1 MSSSS
6 PPEDCSFSDGHPRAG
21 IITLTDGIVIF
32 IVLCG
37 NNYQIGRKPGIY
49 FQMQRFT
56 LLLIISLILS
66 SFTPAAADLAEIKEV
81 PVKHWSVSW
90 QTKYF
95 FSSHTSYEFGN
106 PFPPYQVPLSRLE
119 FPLNT
124 LWTGAAVRRNFSRFS
139 AELEAFR
146 NISSNSTGVFMDSDW
161 DDGASPQIK
170 TIYSESSCR
179 MEPSYIVHG
188 AIDLKISDWLNL
200 PAGIDLRPV
209 VGLRW
214 QRFSLVT
221 HDGVQSYPAP
231 GDTTPPLDLPGDG
244 INFEQTYWHYFAGL
258 RAGFA
263 LGKPFRLSRL
273 SLNLQLDWA
282 YVDASNED
290 YHLLRAGKRIT
301 CEKTSGDA
309 WHASAN
315 LQIGLTQNLNAN
327 IGAEYVRIMT
337 TGSHRL
343 VNEPFGIDFSF
354 TNGVKVWSEQT
365 NVMMSL
371 EYTF

>member
-1 MSSSS
+1 MRHWTFLIIILLTLNSFSAAAASSSES
-6 PPEDCSFSDGHPRAG
+6 KE
-21 IITLTDGIVIF
+21 L
-32 IVLCG
+32 
-37 NNYQIGRKPGIY
+37 
-49 FQMQRFT
+49 
-56 LLLIISLILS
+56 
-66 SFTPAAADLAEIKEV
+66 PAKS
-81 PVKHWSVSW
+81 WSVSL

-95 FSSHTSYEFGN
+95 FNSHTSYEFGN

-124 LWTGAAVRRNFSRFS
+124 VWAGASLRRNFSRFS
-139 AELEAFR
+139 AGIETFR
-146 NISSNSTGVFMDSDW
+146 NITSNSTGVFVDSDW
-161 DDGASPQIK
+161 DDDANPNVK

-188 AIDLKISDWLNL
+188 DIDLKISDWLGL
-200 PAGIDLRPV
+200 PARIDLRPV
-209 VGLRW
+209 MGLRW
-214 QRFSLVT
+214 QRFSLVA

-231 GDTTPPLDLPGDG
+231 GDTTPPLSLPGDG
-244 INFEQTYWHYFAGL
+244 LNFEQTYWHYFVGL
-258 RAGFA
+258 KAGFV
-263 LGKPFRLSRL
+263 LGKPFRLARL
-273 SLNLQLDWA
+273 NLNLQLDWA
-282 YVDASNED
+282 YVDANNED

-301 CEKTSGDA
+301 NEKTSGDA

-327 IGAEYVRIMT
+327 IGAEYLRLTT

-354 TNGVKVWSEQT
+354 TNGVKVWSEQM
-365 NVMMSL
+365 NIMMSL